1 MWSWIFLA
9 GLGREQ
15 FSGDSMSML
24 LYESAQQRDREQH
37 SQSLCFFFLFFPG
50 AGITSLAQGQECF
63 VACSS
68 SWGLSSTLSP
78 FGKEIYRTAEPP
90 HWLFPNWWS
99 LRWKGNPLKGRWW
112 GLKEWIPKLKA
123 WMKYRRQIYI
133 SRGRSQP
140 QMHFNLELFSFYSYF
155 PTFPMSRG
163 RQELQQSPRPEKWAK
178 YEHKVNKRIHCHWMQ
193 CTALF

>member
-1 MWSWIFLA
+1 MNQPSK
-9 GLGREQ
+9 G
-15 FSGDSMSML
+15 M
-24 LYESAQQRDREQH
+24 ESSILRHGA
-37 SQSLCFFFLFFPG
+37 FFLFLFFFPPG
-50 AGITSLAQGQECF
+50 AGITSLAPGQECF

-68 SWGLSSTLSP
+68 SWGPSSTLSP

-99 LRWKGNPLKGRWW
+99 LRWKGNPLKGRWR

-133 SRGRSQP
+133 SMGRSQP
-140 QMHFNLELFSFYSYF
+140 QMHFNLELFSCYSYS
-155 PTFPMSRG
+155 PVFPMSRG

-178 YEHKVNKRIHCHWMQ
+178 YDHKVTKRIHCHWMQ
-193 CTALF
+193 CTTLF